1 MFPYLPLES
10 PIFEICKAVS
20 RISVWHKSGQFL
32 QVICNIFPNYKS
44 VNRKCLM
51 LSRGNSG
58 FYHPIKKL
66 AYAFEQKGLQTRS
79 IEQVDKFSDGPTSIS
94 GGANQFPTFGHAKQL
109 ARRPIAPVTNWY
121 RVGEVDFSHTT
132 TALSIAKAALEKC
145 PVKSS

>member
-1 MFPYLPLES
+1 
-10 PIFEICKAVS
+10 
-20 RISVWHKSGQFL
+20 
-32 QVICNIFPNYKS
+32 
-44 VNRKCLM
+44 M
-51 LSRGNSG
+51 LSRGDYG

-145 PVKSS
+145 PGKSS